1 MKKPENFSKVD
12 NEQIMIG
19 RTQLTIDVCSTGF
32 FIFQTN
38 SVNGWNNA
46 VLFEMDWDKEQY
58 NVKICILGEGVD
70 GWYLHE
76 GLPIS
81 KESMKTVER
90 FKDFVISNMYDVAN
104 KVDLKDIRPNMMGM
118 TDLTITEIKH
128 IVQSSSG
135 PNLTYE
141 VTENA
146 GGVRDVWTC
155 TCPAFM
161 YSKATPQTCKHILK
175 LKP

>member
-1 MKKPENFSKVD
+1 MKKPENFYKVD

-19 RTQLTIDVCSTGF
+19 HTQLTIDVCSGGF
-32 FIFQTN
+32 FVFQTN
-38 SVNGWNNA
+38 SANGWNNA

-76 GLPIS
+76 GLPIP

-90 FKDFVISNMYDVAN
+90 FKDFAISNMYDVAN
-104 KVDLKDIRPNMMGM
+104 KVDLKDIRTNMMGM

-128 IVQSSSG
+128 SVPSSSG
-135 PNLTYE
+135 PNTTYE
-141 VTENA
+141 VTENVL
-146 GGVRDVWTC
+146 GTSDWSC
-155 TCPAFM
+155 TCPAYQ
-161 YSKATPQTCKHILK
+161 YSKAIPQTCKHILK

>member
-1 MKKPENFSKVD
+1 MKKPENFNKVD

-19 RTQLTIDVCSTGF
+19 HTQLTIDVCSAGF

-46 VLFEMDWDKEQY
+46 VLFEMDWDKAQY

-76 GLPIS
+76 GLPIP
-81 KESMKTVER
+81 KASMKSVER
-90 FKDFVISNMYDVAN
+90 FKDFAISNMYDVAN
-104 KVDLKDIRPNMMGM
+104 KVDLKDIRTNMMGM

-128 IVQSSSG
+128 SVPSSSG

-141 VTENA
+141 VTENVL
-146 GGVRDVWTC
+146 GTSDWSC
-155 TCPAFM
+155 TCPAFGW
-161 YSKATPQTCKHILK
+161 SRGKECKHIK
-175 LKP
+175 SIRTK

>member
-1 MKKPENFSKVD
+1 MKKPENFNKVD
-12 NEQIMIG
+12 NEQIIIG
-19 RTQLTIDVCSTGF
+19 SKKLSIDVSTNGF
-32 FIFQTN
+32 F
-38 SVNGWNNA
+38 VMANGTTDWNNV
-46 VLFEMDWDKEQY
+46 VLFEMDWEKEQY
-58 NVKICILGEGVD
+58 NVKICILGEGTD

-104 KVDLKDIRPNMMGM
+104 KVDLKDVRPNMMGM

-141 VTENA
+141 VTENVL
-146 GGVRDVWTC
+146 GTSDWSC
-155 TCPAFM
+155 TCPAYQ
-161 YSKATPQTCKHILK
+161 YSKETPQTCKHIK
-175 LKP
+175 QLKP